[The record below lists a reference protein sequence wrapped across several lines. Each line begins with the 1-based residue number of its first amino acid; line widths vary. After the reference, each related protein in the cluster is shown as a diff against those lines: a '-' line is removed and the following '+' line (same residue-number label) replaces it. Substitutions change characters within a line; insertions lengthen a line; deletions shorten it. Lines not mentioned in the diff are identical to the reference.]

1 MHKFVACKPLY
12 MYIKSCS
19 GGCACCMYIDLGTY
33 IYIAVRCPEA
43 GPRPPIALEP
53 QIYTTPQ
60 GGNVTGEQRPFQ
72 QTRDTIE
79 AK

>member
-19 GGCACCMYIDLGTY
+19 DGCTCCIYICISIMQLGTY
-33 IYIAVRCPEA
+33 VYIAVVQ
-43 GPRPPIALEP
+43 RPAL
-53 QIYTTPQ
+53 QLLWIYTSPQ
-60 GGNVTGEQRPFQ
+60 GGNATGEQRPFQ